1 MRHVRS
7 LYSIAGDGAV
17 LSSRLSMA
25 VRPWRLVLKNYQTAR
40 YADIE
45 DTDASGD
52 RSLVAL
58 RSVNSGNNKNVIFT
72 SPSSIAFS
80 TSSRSVT
87 GPAQVEGKNSEAAT
101 EIAVSANVGAP
112 SGTVIDMHGDTY
124 RCGIAS
130 VLISC
135 RCNRD
140 HVGLAVIADYVKKK
154 RAIGIEIAKRKRKVC
169 RKFIENYTPVGM
181 AIAMLAA

>member
-1 MRHVRS
+1 
-7 LYSIAGDGAV
+7 
-17 LSSRLSMA
+17 MA

-101 EIAVSANVGAP
+101 EIAVSA
-112 SGTVIDMHGDTY
+112 
-124 RCGIAS
+124 
-130 VLISC
+130 
-135 RCNRD
+135 
-140 HVGLAVIADYVKKK
+140 DYVKKK